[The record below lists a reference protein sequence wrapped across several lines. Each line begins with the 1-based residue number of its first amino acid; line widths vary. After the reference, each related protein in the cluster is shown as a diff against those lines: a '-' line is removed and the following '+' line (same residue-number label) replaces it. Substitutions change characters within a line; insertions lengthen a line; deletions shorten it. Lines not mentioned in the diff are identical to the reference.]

1 MDDFD
6 RAMKELA
13 KSDDKETFKGIEL
26 INVKLIE
33 TLKSNGL
40 EILEVKAGDVFDAD
54 IHEAITQIPA
64 PDKKMK
70 GKIIDVIEKGF
81 KLGDRIIRHPKVV
94 VGN

>member
-1 MDDFD
+1 
-6 RAMKELA
+6 
-13 KSDDKETFKGIEL
+13 L
-26 INVKLIE
+26 INVKFRE
-33 TLKSNGL
+33 TLKAKGL
-40 EILEVKAGDVFDAD
+40 EMVEVNAGDVFDAE

-70 GKIIDVIEKGF
+70 GKVIDVIEKGF

>member
-1 MDDFD
+1 
-6 RAMKELA
+6 LA
-13 KSDDKETFKGIEL
+13 KSDDKEAFKGVEL
-26 INVKLIE
+26 INVKLRE
-33 TLKSNGL
+33 TLKNKGL
-40 EILEVKAGDVFDAD
+40 EMLDVNAGDVFDAD

-70 GKIIDVIEKGF
+70 GKVIDVIEKGF